1 MAYSNEL
8 IDWYNCFFNDEQG
21 IQGYQLISGAL
32 KFSSGENEFG
42 DEVITEVNFISAW
55 AGNISKKY
63 TRYIPESLWF
73 LYPAIS
79 KQPVLLIALPARTV
93 SGP

>member
-32 KFSSGENEFG
+32 MKVKIEGKDDVSRNLNC
-42 DEVITEVNFISAW
+42 TEQ
-55 AGNISKKY
+55 
-63 TRYIPESLWF
+63 L
-73 LYPAIS
+73 L
-79 KQPVLLIALPARTV
+79 KQIQK
-93 SGP
+93 